1 MDEKTGAQV
10 PSPGTQ
16 QDETKAFSER
26 LKATR
31 EKDRAELAAALGFE
45 SWDAAMNSGLDKK
58 LLDAGIEPS
67 VGKPIIED
75 AVANHPEVIKA
86 RQIAAQ
92 AEQAQKAAEL
102 QLLNEK
108 HGLQYKSVDDLD
120 QPVKDLLAKGVP
132 LSQAYVAV
140 HYEELSGRQTQD
152 PAKLNKAQL
161 DQSLKH
167 MGGVPGTGAAAP
179 TDATSISQTDIA
191 SVRRFMPNATEEQ
204 IAKFLA
210 AHPEIKK

>member
-1 MDEKTGAQV
+1 MDIETGAQALP
-10 PSPGTQ
+10 PSAK
-16 QDETKAFSER
+16 DETKAFSER

-31 EKDRAELAAALGFE
+31 EKDRAELAAALGFD
-45 SWDAAMNSGLDKK
+45 SWETALNSGLDKK

-92 AEQAQKAAEL
+92 AEQDKRNTEL

-108 HGLQYKSVDDLD
+108 HGLQYKNIDDLD
-120 QPVKDLLAKGVP
+120 APVKDLLAKGVP
-132 LSQAYVAV
+132 LSQAYVAI
-140 HYEELSGRQTQD
+140 HYDELNSRQAQD
-152 PAKLNKAQL
+152 PVKVAKAQL
-161 DQSLKH
+161 GQSLGH
-167 MGGVPGTGAAAP
+167 IGSIPGNGAAAP
-179 TDATSISQTDIA
+179 TSATSVTQTDIDA
-191 SVRRFMPNATEEQ
+191 VRRFMPNATQEQ

>member
-31 EKDRAELAAALGFE
+31 EKDRAELAAALGFD

-92 AEQAQKAAEL
+92 AEQAQKFAEL
-102 QLLNEK
+102 QLLNER
-108 HGLQYKSVDDLD
+108 HGLQYKSIDDLD
-120 QPVKDLLAKGVP
+120 APVKELLAKGVP
-132 LSQAYVAV
+132 LSQAYVAI
-140 HYEELSGRQTQD
+140 HYDELNGRQAQD
-152 PAKLNKAQL
+152 PTKVAKAQL

-167 MGGVPGTGAAAP
+167 MGGVPGNGAAAP
-179 TDATSISQTDIA
+179 NNATVISQADVSA
-191 SVRRFMPNATEEQ
+191 VKRFMPGATEEQ

>member
-1 MDEKTGAQV
+1 MELKTGAQV
-10 PSPGTQ
+10 PTPGT

-26 LKATR
+26 LKAVR

-45 SWDAAMNSGLDKK
+45 SWETAMNSGLDKK

-92 AEQAQKAAEL
+92 AEQDKKIAEL
-102 QLLNEK
+102 QFLNEK
-108 HGLQYKSVDDLD
+108 HGLQYKSIDELD
-120 QPVKDLLAKGVP
+120 APVKDLLAKGVP
-132 LSQAYVAV
+132 LSQAYVAI
-140 HYEELSGRQTQD
+140 HYDELNGRQTQD
-152 PAKLNKAQL
+152 PTKVAKAQL
-161 DQSLKH
+161 GQSLGH
-167 MGGVPGTGAAAP
+167 IETVPGNGAVAP
-179 TDATSISQTDIA
+179 TSATIVTQTDIDA
-191 SVRRFMPNATEEQ
+191 VKRFMPNATQEQ

>member
-1 MDEKTGAQV
+1 MDNETGAKV
-10 PSPGTQ
+10 PTPGTV
-16 QDETKAFSER
+16 DETKAFSER

-31 EKDRAELAAALGFE
+31 EKDRAELAAALGFD
-45 SWDAAMNSGLDKK
+45 SWENALNSGLDKK

-92 AEQAQKAAEL
+92 AEQAQKTAEL

-108 HGLQYKSVDDLD
+108 HGLQYKSIDDLD
-120 QPVKDLLAKGVP
+120 EPVKNLLAKGVP
-132 LSQAYVAV
+132 LSQAYVAI
-140 HYEELSGRQTQD
+140 HFDELNGRQTQD
-152 PAKLNKAQL
+152 PAKTAKAQL
-161 DQSLKH
+161 DQSLGH
-167 MGGVPGTGAAAP
+167 VSSVPGGGAPAP
-179 TDATSISQTDIA
+179 ASATTISQADVDA
-191 SVRRFMPNATEEQ
+191 VKRFMPNATQEQ

>member
-31 EKDRAELAAALGFE
+31 EKDRAELAAALGFD

-102 QLLNEK
+102 ELLNER
-108 HGLQYKSVDDLD
+108 HGLQYKNIDDLD

-140 HYEELSGRQTQD
+140 HYEELSNKQTQD
-152 PAKLNKAQL
+152 PAKAGKAQL

-167 MGGVPGTGAAAP
+167 MGGVPGAGAAAP
-179 TDATSISQTDIA
+179 TEATSISQADITN
-191 SVRRFMPNATEEQ
+191 VKRFMPGATEEQ